1 MTATADLLATLK
13 RGRTWEQVAEL
24 LGAYS
29 PAMWMLI
36 AKGKRHA
43 TLEQVN
49 LVRRVHEL
57 PPLTKTPTEIIEESG
72 VDRVIPLSRQPNTA
86 LLVALAGDL
95 VRASLKTGVL
105 PDDESPSISITA
117 CNTNHGRRK
126 RHRGSRLFTMSDI
139 AALPPKSL
147 KTVRGNTGNIAAI
160 REAARLAADNLT
172 IDDFVSR

>member
-49 LVRRVHEL
+49 LVRRVHGL
-57 PPLTKTPTEIIEESG
+57 PPLTKTPTEIVAESG

-105 PDDESPSISITA
+105 SDDQAPSVSITA
-117 CNTNHGRRK
+117 CNTNQGRRA
-126 RHRGSRLFTMSDI
+126 RHRGSRLFTMSEI
-139 AALPPKSL
+139 AALPPETL
-147 KTVRGNTGNIAAI
+147 KTHYGKTGNLAAIAAAASEA
-160 REAARLAADNLT
+160 REALAG
-172 IDDFVSR
+172 